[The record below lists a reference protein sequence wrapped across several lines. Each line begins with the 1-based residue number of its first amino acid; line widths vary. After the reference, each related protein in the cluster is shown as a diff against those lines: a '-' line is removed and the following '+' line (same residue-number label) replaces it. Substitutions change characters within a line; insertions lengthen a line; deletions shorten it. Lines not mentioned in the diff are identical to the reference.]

1 MQKQFWHDAVTEK
14 SFIFLQDLRK
24 NFKFTLIGGWA
35 VYFYTKA
42 LKSKDID
49 IVVGFE
55 ELAKL
60 RKSFA
65 LIKNDRLFK
74 YEIKAEGFDVDIY
87 VPHWSRLG
95 IPAEFVLEHNVS
107 IEGFRVPKLEIL
119 LALKLYVYR
128 ERQGSLKG
136 QKDMMDIISLFYYQD
151 VSVSVLHKILRERNL
166 EYLADE
172 LTSIFK
178 HTQQMPD
185 LNLNRKQFADF
196 KKRILTIEAGLR

>member
-1 MQKQFWHDAVTEK
+1 MRKQFWHDAVTEK

-151 VSVSVLHKILRERNL
+151 VSVSVLHKILRARNL

>member
-1 MQKQFWHDAVTEK
+1 MRKQFWHDAVTEK

-119 LALKLYVYR
+119 LVLKLYVYR

-151 VSVSVLHKILRERNL
+151 VSVSVLHKILRARNL